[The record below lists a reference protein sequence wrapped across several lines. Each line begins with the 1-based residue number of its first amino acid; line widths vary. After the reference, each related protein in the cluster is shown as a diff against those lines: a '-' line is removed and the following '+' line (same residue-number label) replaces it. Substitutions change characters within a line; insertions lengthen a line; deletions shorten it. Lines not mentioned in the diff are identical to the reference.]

1 MSFSQDN
8 YRRALNRFL
17 DDNPGVDI
25 DVAIEEFNDIY
36 NKGLY
41 KLDDAY
47 EKAENLYQEVSN
59 SEDRD
64 EAVAIL
70 SEAIKVCPYHY
81 DSRILKTVLE
91 TDDDFKV
98 IEALEE
104 IREEYKNW
112 LLTKNIDVNN
122 LEDDIWNHLEG
133 RAYIRLLSV
142 LVELCLKTK
151 KYNEARKY
159 AEMEYR
165 LDFENQVDSLFDYL
179 ICILYNHKY
188 QLAIKLITELDN
200 LSGRYLLIVFYCY
213 ACTGQNKYA
222 YRVYRWLLKYNPYYC
237 VFICGMLD
245 IDSDEINDILDM
257 SEFKRESYEEA
268 VYFINKIADFVSAE
282 FPKLDGYYA
291 EYFPKMINALIA
303 LPPEDIS
310 IITILLSQEDGID
323 AKKLLDLLTITDC
336 DIEMQQLKRRL
347 TKLINK
353 RYVLKHENLYYP
365 SNLSFFIAKAA
376 VNDGEDDE
384 DDFYDLDPT
393 NNKNNNENSES

>member
-1 MSFSQDN
+1 MGISSDN
-8 YRRALNRFL
+8 YKRALNRFL
-17 DDNPGVDI
+17 DDNPGIDV

-41 KLDDAY
+41 KIDDAY
-47 EKAENLYQEVSN
+47 EKAENLYQEVST

-70 SEAIKVCPYHY
+70 AEAIKICPYHY
-81 DSRILKTVLE
+81 DSKILKTALE
-91 TDDDFKV
+91 SDDDFKI
-98 IEALEE
+98 IEKLED
-104 IREEYKNW
+104 IREDYKDW

-151 KYNEARKY
+151 QYTEARKY

-165 LDFENQVDSLFDYL
+165 LDFENQVDSLYDYL
-179 ICILYNHKY
+179 ICILYNY
-188 QLAIKLITELDN
+188 QLAIKLITDLDN
-200 LSGRYLLIVFYCY
+200 LSGRYLLIAFYCY
-213 ACTGQNKYA
+213 ACTGQNQFA
-222 YRVYRWLLKYNPYYC
+222 YKIYRWLLKYNPYYC

-282 FPKLDGYYA
+282 FSRLDGYYA
-291 EYFPKMINALIA
+291 QYFPKMINALIA
-303 LPPEDIS
+303 LPPEEIS
-310 IITILLSQEDGID
+310 IITTLLSQDDGIT
-323 AKKLLDLLTITDC
+323 AKRLLELLSIMDC
-336 DIEMQQLKRRL
+336 DFELPKLKRRL
-347 TKLINK
+347 TKLVNK
-353 RYVLKHENLYYP
+353 GYVLKHKNLYYP

-376 VNDGEDDE
+376 VSDSDDE
-384 DDFYDLDPT
+384 DDDYSNLDKT
-393 NNKNNNENSES
+393 SINNDKNSES